1 MPATDSL
8 THAVSDPSTI
18 TMTSGV
24 ILHSSS
30 AQTIGGGS
38 LCLAEA
44 GVFASASMVALRG
57 RKEIELNELCV
68 SMLTKLPKVWNK
80 VRLIDYY

>member
-1 MPATDSL
+1 MAATDSL
-8 THAVSDPSTI
+8 THAVSDPSAI
-18 TMTSGV
+18 TTTTGV

-30 AQTIGGGS
+30 AQAIGAGT

-44 GVFASASMVALRG
+44 GVFASASMVSLQS
-57 RKEIELNELCV
+57 RKEVELNELCV

-80 VRLIDYY
+80 VC